1 MSIDMKD
8 YKESFNMMFGTND
21 ISINLLSNPYFQFNV
36 YEFDQKWNI
45 KMSENIK
52 LKQCQKYEI
61 LDFMDESATS
71 FYPNSLCFEDVEKI
85 KLKDNYFDSE
95 FESFFV
101 SIDAC

>member
-1 MSIDMKD
+1 
-8 YKESFNMMFGTND
+8 
-21 ISINLLSNPYFQFNV
+21 
-36 YEFDQKWNI
+36 
-45 KMSENIK
+45 
-52 LKQCQKYEI
+52 
-61 LDFMDESATS
+61 MDESATS